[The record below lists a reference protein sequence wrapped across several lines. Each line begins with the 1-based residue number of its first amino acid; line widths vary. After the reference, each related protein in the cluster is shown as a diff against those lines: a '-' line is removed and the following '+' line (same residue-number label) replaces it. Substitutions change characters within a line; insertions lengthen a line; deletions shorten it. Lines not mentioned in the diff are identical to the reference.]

1 LASAVEFSK
10 PADRA
15 LRKLPRDVQLRLVAF
30 LRERVLSLSDPRSIG
45 QALQGNFAGKWRYRV
60 GDYRLI
66 CTIEDQKMVILV
78 IELGHRRDIYE

>member
-15 LRKLPRDVQLRLVAF
+15 LRKLPRDVQLRLVDF

-45 QALQGNFAGKWRYRV
+45 HALQGNFAGKWRYRV

-78 IELGHRRDIYE
+78 IELGNRRDIYE